1 MQIKPAAHSS
11 AYACTMAALHS
22 RCSRLALCHLL
33 QPSPCTAASHA
44 VTCCPYLSHLQ
55 DFSESYR
62 CSLLPAYS
70 PDGRF
75 IAAAVEYRLVVRE
88 VESLKVVQIYSC
100 LDKIHRIEWS
110 ANGK

>member
-1 MQIKPAAHSS
+1 MTQVLSSISHHSITS
-11 AYACTMAALHS
+11 FCN
-22 RCSRLALCHLL
+22 CH
-33 QPSPCTAASHA
+33 QFR
-44 VTCCPYLSHLQ
+44 LQ

-70 PDGRF
+70 PDGGF
-75 IAAAVEYRLVVRE
+75 IAAAVEYRLVIRE

-110 ANGK
+110 ASGK

>member
-1 MQIKPAAHSS
+1 MQRLATLGNS
-11 AYACTMAALHS
+11 AYLKLFC
-22 RCSRLALCHLL
+22 LL
-33 QPSPCTAASHA
+33 YC
-44 VTCCPYLSHLQ
+44 LQ

-75 IAAAVEYRLVVRE
+75 IAAAVEYRLVIRE

-110 ANGK
+110 ASSK